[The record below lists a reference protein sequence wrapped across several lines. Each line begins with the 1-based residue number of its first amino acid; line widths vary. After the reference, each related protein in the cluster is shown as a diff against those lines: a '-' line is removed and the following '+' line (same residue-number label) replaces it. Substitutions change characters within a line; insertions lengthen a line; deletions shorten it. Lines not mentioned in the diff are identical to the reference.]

1 VVFFVFS
8 CFSGLFPT
16 SLSYFNFSCINKIKT
31 YSHHLNQ
38 SLKKLLQVLGLLSL
52 LSILQ
57 IYWNKPQLFKSE
69 YTSPMSR
76 FKCFGDPEKIQ
87 IVHAS
92 LIRTISKLCYSSKS
106 STLGG
111 VC

>member
-1 VVFFVFS
+1 VFFVFS
-8 CFSGLFPT
+8 CFSGLFPI
-16 SLSYFNFSCINKIKT
+16 SLSYFNFSCINNIKT

-38 SLKKLLQVLGLLSL
+38 SLKKRLQVLGLLSL
-52 LSILQ
+52 VSILQ

-69 YTSPMSR
+69 YASPMSC
-76 FKCFGDPEKIQ
+76 FKFFGDPEKIR

-92 LIRTISKLCYSSKS
+92 IISTISKLCYSSKT
-106 STLGG
+106 STLDG